1 MRRVLLTLGWL
12 LLALDPSAATT
23 GDSGGSPAASAP
35 SRPPGQARKVY
46 VIPIREDIASPLV
59 YVVRRGVKQAIEDQA
74 ELLVLDMETNG
85 GRVDKTEEIIQILNQ
100 FPGRTAT
107 YVNRRAFSAG
117 AFISFATQQIFMA
130 PEAVIG
136 AAAPIIVAPGGGPQ
150 AVSETV
156 EAKMTSACAAM
167 VRASAEKNG
176 HNVEVAE
183 AMVRRSKVLVIDGEE
198 LNQKGELLTLT
209 SQAAQKRYGNPPKPL
224 LSAGTYPSLDD
235 LLTGIGYGGHP
246 RVYVEPT
253 GWEKVG
259 SFLSSQ
265 VVSSVLLVIGV
276 IGIYLEFKAPGLG
289 IPGVIGGCAFALYF
303 LGGYLAGLSGAGWI
317 LLFIL
322 GLAAV
327 VVELFF
333 LPGTLVLGLAGA
345 AMMIVSIVMA
355 LVDAY
360 PRPDGLFP
368 VLPEKEALLR
378 PLNTLLLAFLGTAG
392 AVFALARYLPQTAL
406 YGAAGSRTASGQE
419 TERQLSQRR
428 EGLLG
433 REGVTLSVLRPG
445 GKAQFGAEICDVLSR
460 GEMIGKGERVR
471 VIGFSGME
479 ALVER
484 CA

>member
-1 MRRVLLTLGWL
+1 MCRVLLTLGWL
-12 LLALDPSAATT
+12 LLALDLSAASPE
-23 GDSGGSPAASAP
+23 GSGPSPVALSSP
-35 SRPPGQARKVY
+35 TPGQVRKVY
-46 VIPIREDIASPLV
+46 VIPIREDIGAPLV
-59 YVVRRGVKQAIEDQA
+59 YVVRRGVKRAIEDQA

-100 FPGRTAT
+100 FPGRTVT

-130 PEAVIG
+130 PESVIG
-136 AAAPIIVAPGGGPQ
+136 AAAPIIMAPGGGPQ

-176 HNVEVAE
+176 HNVDVAE
-183 AMVRRSKVLVIDGEE
+183 AMVRRSKALVIDGEE

-235 LLTGIGYGGHP
+235 LLTGIGFGGH
-246 RVYVEPT
+246 RRIYVEPT

-259 SFLSSQ
+259 SFLSSEI
-265 VVSSVLLVIGV
+265 VSSILLVIGV
-276 IGIYLEFKAPGLG
+276 LGIYLEFKAPGLG

-322 GLAAV
+322 GLVAV

-345 AMMIVSIVMA
+345 AMMILSIVMA

-360 PRPDGLFP
+360 PRPDGIWP
-368 VLPEKEALLR
+368 ALPERDALLR
-378 PLNTLLLAFLGTAG
+378 PLNTLLLAFLGAAG
-392 AVFALARYLPQTAL
+392 AVLALARLLPHTAL
-406 YGAAGSRTASGQE
+406 YRAAGSHTASGQE
-419 TERQLSQRR
+419 TEKHLSQRR

-433 REGVTLSVLRPG
+433 REGITLSVLRPG
-445 GKAQFGAEICDVLSR
+445 GKAQFGEQICDVLSR
-460 GEMIGKGERVR
+460 GEMIGKGERVK

-484 CA
+484 SS